1 LKRTILLLIL
11 SQISLVHF
19 GQIIAD
25 HTIIDGFDDI
35 PAEYIDKIKKTL
47 FVIAGESHAGAY
59 TGGLEL
65 MEALDPKFNMNRSS
79 YPDAPYSD

>member
-1 LKRTILLLIL
+1 
-11 SQISLVHF
+11 LVHF

-47 FVIAGESHAGAY
+47 FFIAGESHAGAY